1 MPLFECTCP
10 IALLGCQSLQVQCN
24 DGFEVS
30 PGVTSWNQVCE
41 DSAWTIPTPFGCS
54 GNSIHYKILIAK
66 LRYMTWHKHSMTVC
80 HLLDGTPDIVLKK
93 SYYYTRFFNMSFQ
106 TAIA

>member
-1 MPLFECTCP
+1 MGSM
-10 IALLGCQSLQVQCN
+10 LGCPSLQVQCD

-66 LRYMTWHKHSMTVC
+66 LRSSNAIGHVHSNS
-80 HLLDGTPDIVLKK
+80 GIK
-93 SYYYTRFFNMSFQ
+93 RQ
-106 TAIA
+106 A